1 MIGLHTVQLQMIIC
15 NKLMYTAMTEEGGG
29 TVTQS
34 EDCLT
39 STWTATSLTVVNVT
53 WYRADRG
60 YIV

>member
-1 MIGLHTVQLQMIIC
+1 MIIC

-39 STWTATSLTVVNVT
+39 STRTATSLAMVNVT

-60 YIV
+60 YIVYIV